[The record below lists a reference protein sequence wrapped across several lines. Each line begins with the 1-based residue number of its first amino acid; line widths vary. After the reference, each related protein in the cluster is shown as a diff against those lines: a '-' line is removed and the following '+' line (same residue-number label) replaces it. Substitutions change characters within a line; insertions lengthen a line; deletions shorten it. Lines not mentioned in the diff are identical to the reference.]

1 MNNFRM
7 SSEGNFIPKKNHCM
21 VIPHNHGFLCGL
33 WNFALHSCLAWE
45 FLSHSTFSA
54 GLGFATAWPTWIG
67 TDHATGSAILPI
79 YRQNISKAPPTRSTG
94 IPSILTQVLL
104 FPMGGTGR
112 APFLAAAQ
120 VMWHNEFSSSF
131 SAGNEVQ
138 FSGLFTW
145 ESWSCVLLFS
155 NSCF

>member
-7 SSEGNFIPKKNHCM
+7 SSERNLSLRKITAM
-21 VIPHNHGFLCGL
+21 VISHNHGFLCGI

-45 FLSHSTFSA
+45 FLFHSTFSP

-67 TDHATGSAILPI
+67 TDHVTGSAMLPI
-79 YRQNISKAPPTRSTG
+79 YRQSISKAPPTRSTG

-104 FPMGGTGR
+104 FPMGDTGR

-120 VMWHNEFSSSF
+120 GMWHNEFSTSF

-138 FSGLFTW
+138 ISGLFTW
-145 ESWSCVLLFS
+145 GS
-155 NSCF
+155 

>member
-7 SSEGNFIPKKNHCM
+7 SSEGNLSLRKITAM
-21 VIPHNHGFLCGL
+21 VISHNHGFLCGI

-45 FLSHSTFSA
+45 FLFHSTFSP

-67 TDHATGSAILPI
+67 TDQVTGSAMLPV
-79 YRQNISKAPPTRSTG
+79 YRQSISKAPPTRSTG
-94 IPSILTQVLL
+94 IPSMLTQVLL
-104 FPMGGTGR
+104 LPMGGTGG

-120 VMWHNEFSSSF
+120 GMWHNEFSARF

-145 ESWSCVLLFS
+145 GS
-155 NSCF
+155 